1 MTPTELAK
9 AIDSLILNADS
20 RYVTGIG
27 RIQNKLYS
35 ELIVILKDLEL
46 DSNGYIKQNGGNR
59 KILRLA
65 NEKINEVFSSPSYVT
80 TVNNY
85 VAAVQAIDLQNVKYF
100 TAIEESFKPNKIFLR
115 NLQTET
121 IATIERYV
129 LRDGLQSQVI
139 GPLSQILNQN
149 VNSGGK
155 FSGFLEQIK
164 TYVIGNSEVEGRALS
179 YTRTYLRDSLFTY
192 SRTFQQSITSDLG
205 LEFYLYAGGL
215 IDKSRPFCIERAGKY
230 FHHKEIESW
239 ASLEWAGKKQGTTES
254 SIFIFAAGWNCAHE
268 IIPVTQI
275 IVPENVIARAR
286 SLGFVK

>member
-9 AIDSLILNADS
+9 AIDGLILNADS

-35 ELIVILKDLEL
+35 ELTVILKDLEL
-46 DSNGYIKQNGGNR
+46 DPEGYIKQNGGNR

-65 NEKINEVFSSPSYVT
+65 NEKINEVFSSHSYVT

-100 TAIEESFKPNKIFLR
+100 TAIEEGFKPNKIFLR

-121 IATIERYV
+121 IATIEKYV

-139 GPLSQILNQN
+139 GPLSQIMNQN
-149 VNSGGK
+149 INSGGK

-164 TYVIGNSEVEGRALS
+164 TYIVGNPEVEGRALS

-205 LEFYLYAGGL
+205 LEFYAYVGGIL
-215 IDKSRPFCIERAGKY
+215 DRTRPFCAERSGQFY
-230 FHHKEIESW
+230 SQKEIESW
-239 ASLEWAGKKQGTTES
+239 AELDWSGKKSGTTTS
-254 SIFIFAAGWNCAHE
+254 SIFVFAGGWNCAHQ
-268 IIPVTQI
+268 IIPVSKL
-275 IVPENVIARAR
+275 IVPKDVIDRQ
-286 SLGFVK
+286 